1 MKNYQS
7 RQSSPKPF
15 LKVNRNEQRNKGRN
29 QGGRKNRG
37 YRSCGGQKNLKNKN
51 NKYVHH
57 YKWDVYKR
65 ESKDKGP

>member
-29 QGGRKNRG
+29 QGGGKNRG
-37 YRSCGGQKNLKNKN
+37 
-51 NKYVHH
+51 
-57 YKWDVYKR
+57 
-65 ESKDKGP
+65 